1 MVAVAGI
8 LWGTIGLQVKTL
20 LNYQLSVQTIV
31 LWRMIFA
38 VLILFPF
45 IFFTNREVLKVNL
58 RGLAYFSLRG
68 NRDCRALINQVSQ

>member
-1 MVAVAGI
+1 
-8 LWGTIGLQVKTL
+8 
-20 LNYQLSVQTIV
+20 
-31 LWRMIFA
+31 MIFA

-68 NRDCRALINQVSQ
+68 NRDCRALINQGSQ